1 MKSNWFHKLWRQ
13 QREEELDAEIRNH
26 LDDAVRQR
34 ITRGE
39 SPDEARANALRE
51 FGNESLVNEVTRA
64 VSKNARWRLR
74 AVRARMGAA
83 AAKPA
88 LRRREIGMCAL
99 QPSTATNIPSRS
111 RVNSRTPSSLK
122 CILTA
127 GSEAALMIATKQDA
141 RKTIKT

>member
-26 LDDAVRQR
+26 LDDAVRER

-83 AAKPA
+83 
-88 LRRREIGMCAL
+88 
-99 QPSTATNIPSRS
+99 
-111 RVNSRTPSSLK
+111 
-122 CILTA
+122 
-127 GSEAALMIATKQDA
+127 
-141 RKTIKT
+141 